1 MENFE
6 IFLLLRSSCRDLFSL
21 QQTIKQITAARIKNP
36 PKQEQRITT
45 NPFDGEPVKFF

>member
-6 IFLLLRSSCRDLFSL
+6 NFLLSGSSFRDLSSL
-21 QQTIKQITAARIKNP
+21 QRIIKQITAIRINSP

-45 NPFDGEPVKFF
+45 IPFDGEPVKFL